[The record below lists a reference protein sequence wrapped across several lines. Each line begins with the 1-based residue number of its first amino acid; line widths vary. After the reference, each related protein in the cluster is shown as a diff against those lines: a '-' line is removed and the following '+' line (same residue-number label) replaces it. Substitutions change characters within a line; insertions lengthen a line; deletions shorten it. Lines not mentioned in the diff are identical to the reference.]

1 MRERW
6 DRRSLVQL
14 AVTVPFLAAVLF
26 GFGRF
31 AAWVEQRPG
40 AVLADPILARL
51 APRDLT
57 WPTFALIY
65 AGIVAG
71 AASLVGRP
79 QRLLA
84 GAQAYAAMVLVRA
97 LAMWLVP
104 LDPPPGMIALQDPF
118 IRFFGPGQILT
129 RDLFFSGHTA
139 SLFVVVLAAEDRWL
153 KALFLA
159 ATAGVA
165 GCVLVQHVHYAID
178 VLAAPPLAYAG
189 WRIALFLRSRLGL
202 PGI

>member
-6 DRRSLVQL
+6 DRGSLVQL
-14 AVTVPFLAAVLF
+14 AVTIALLAAVLS
-26 GFGRF
+26 GFARF
-31 AAWVEQRPG
+31 VSWVEQRPG

-57 WPTFALIY
+57 WATFTLIY

-71 AASLVGRP
+71 AASLARRP

-84 GAQAYAAMVLVRA
+84 GAQGYAAMVLVRA
-97 LAMWLVP
+97 AAMWLVP
-104 LDPPPGMIALQDPF
+104 LDPPPGMIPLQDPF
-118 IRFFGPGQILT
+118 VRLLGPGQPLT

-139 SLFVVVLAAEDRWL
+139 SLLIVFLAAPSRGL

-159 ATAGVA
+159 SAAGVA
-165 GCVLVQHVHYAID
+165 ACVLVQHVHYSID
-178 VLAAPPLAYAG
+178 VLAAPPFAYAG
-189 WRIALFLRSRLGL
+189 WRTALLVRARLGL
-202 PGI
+202 PPL